1 MHSALSSLRYSKKA
15 KKGNGAR
22 DEIRNASNP
31 SQWED
36 RANALEVTAAMTLLG
51 AALIMVM
58 TMRWPS
64 SA

>member
-1 MHSALSSLRYSKKA
+1 MAPAMRSATPL
-15 KKGNGAR
+15 
-22 DEIRNASNP
+22 NP